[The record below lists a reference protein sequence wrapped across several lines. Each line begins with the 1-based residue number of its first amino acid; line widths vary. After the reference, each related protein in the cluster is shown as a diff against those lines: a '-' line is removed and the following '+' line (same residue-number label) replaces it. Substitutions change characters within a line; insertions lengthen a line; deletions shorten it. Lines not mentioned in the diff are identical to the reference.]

1 MAIMLTVTEY
11 EAEKIIASDIY
22 EAVIDSISSNE
33 GEYGDYIRINFSIS
47 EGVYKGLNKSIITSK
62 RLSRSSKGNSK
73 LLQIV
78 ETALKNKLNQTDS
91 FDLESLIGKPVRI
104 FLGKPFTKEGKEIQR
119 IEQVIETK

>member
-1 MAIMLTVTEY
+1 MAILLTVTEY

-22 EAVIDSISSNE
+22 DAVVESISSNE

-47 EGVYKGLNKSIITSK
+47 DGVYKGLNKSIITSK
-62 RLSRSSKGNSK
+62 KLSKSSKGNSK

-78 ETALKNKLNQTDS
+78 ETALKKNLTQTES

-104 FLGKPFTKEGKEIQR
+104 FLGKPFTKDGKEIQR